1 MTKIYTLFV
10 TILFCGVLVAQ
21 PPKGPANAG
30 MTFGEK
36 TSIDGAIKSTDLAEK
51 LGNEKKMDVVVEAE
65 VVEVCA
71 AEGWW
76 LKIKAADKII
86 MVKMK
91 DHKFLV
97 PLDMK
102 GKTIA
107 IKGTAENKV
116 TSVEML
122 KHYAEDAKKSQE
134 EIDAIKEPKQEII
147 IQATSIY
154 VIK

>member
-1 MTKIYTLFV
+1 MKKVYTLIV
-10 TILFCGVLVAQ
+10 TILFSGVLLAQ

-36 TSIDGAIKSTDLAEK
+36 TSAEGAVKTTELLVK
-51 LGNEKKMDVVVEAE
+51 LGTEKTIEVVVEGE
-65 VVEVCA
+65 VVEVCK
-71 AEGWW
+71 AEGCW
-76 LKIKAADKII
+76 LKIKAADKTI

-97 PLDMK
+97 PLDMN

-107 IKGTAENKV
+107 IKGTAENKL
-116 TSVEML
+116 TSIEML
-122 KHYAEDAKKSQE
+122 KHYAEDANKSQA
-134 EIDAIKEPKQEII
+134 EIDAIKEPKKEII
-147 IQATSIY
+147 IHATGIY